1 MNLIEFVVIMHV
13 LKRIKDGSKMFKK
26 MPAELNALINPPEM
40 PAAAASKPAAGK
52 AVAMSSTP
60 KTPAK
65 PAKLPPKSA
74 KSPRGGNEEKN
85 VFDED
90 GVEMKELPPKPGKSP
105 RGKEE
110 EEGEGDDW
118 SVSEGVV
125 KKIRANFEK
134 LAEGEKEIAVGK
146 AMKVFMK
153 SEVKPKDVGSV

>member
-13 LKRIKDGSKMFKK
+13 LKKIKDGSKMFKK
-26 MPAELNALINPPEM
+26 MPAELSALITPPAV
-40 PAAAASKPAAGK
+40 PAASKPASK
-52 AVAMSSTP
+52 AVAMSSAP
-60 KTPAK
+60 KAPAK
-65 PAKLPPKSA
+65 PTKLPPKSA

-90 GVEMKELPPKPGKSP
+90 EVEMKELPPKPAKSP

-110 EEGEGDDW
+110 EEGDGGDW
-118 SVSEGVV
+118 SVSEGVM